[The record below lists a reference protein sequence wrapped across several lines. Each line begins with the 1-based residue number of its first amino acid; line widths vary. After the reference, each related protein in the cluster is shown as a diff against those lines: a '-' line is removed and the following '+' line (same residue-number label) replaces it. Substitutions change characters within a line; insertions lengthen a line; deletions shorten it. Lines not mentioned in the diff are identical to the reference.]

1 MNYPIR
7 DLFASLLLTL
17 GTVLPLASC
26 GDDPPPDTN
35 AGDTGPT
42 MVEEARATGLLQYLE
57 DEAAPTPAIESEDDD
72 TTVYAFGVDDGP
84 LCMRGDEFRFSVRD
98 TGSDDLVIFL
108 QGGGACWSDFCLA
121 VTRAPAGVPDV
132 DVLNTE
138 LESNPLRDWNVVYL
152 PYCDGA
158 FFVGNK
164 DVDEDGDGEADRFH
178 RGLQNLSGA
187 LRIAQERFP
196 NPSNILLTGS
206 SAGGFGTIPASILV
220 RAAYPE
226 APIAVF
232 SDSGVGVARPG
243 EPAFIDGLMEEFAI
257 DELIPE
263 SCVDC
268 TGDGHILRLVEWI
281 LERDSNMRMS
291 VFSSYYDSVI
301 ADVFLRIDPVVFR
314 DALIAETDRAAAR
327 FPDRYR
333 RFLVDGVTHTSLLGD
348 PSGIV
353 GTDFGALE
361 MSGDMS
367 ELAGVRIG
375 SIDDTAIGDFTVGEW
390 LGAFVDSGA
399 EWTDLTDTPGPP
411 PASPEE

>member
-1 MNYPIR
+1 MSCTFHRILLAPLLSLG
-7 DLFASLLLTL
+7 LFLII
-17 GTVLPLASC
+17 GC
-26 GDDPPPDTN
+26 GDDAADPAP
-35 AGDTGPT
+35 GDQGPT
-42 MVEEARATGLLQYLE
+42 MIDEARLTGLLQYLE
-57 DEAAPTPAIESEDDD
+57 AEDFPAPSIESEEDD
-72 TTVYAFGVDDGP
+72 TTVYVYEAADGP
-84 LCMRGDEFRFSVRD
+84 ICMRGDEFRFSVRD
-98 TGSDDLVIFL
+98 MGSENLVIFL

-121 VTRAPAGVPDV
+121 VIRAPAGVPDV
-132 DVLNTE
+132 DVLNME
-138 LESNPLRDWNVVYL
+138 LDSNPLRDWNVVYL

-158 FFVGNK
+158 FFVGNA
-164 DVDEDGDGEADRFH
+164 DVDEDDDGEADRLH

-196 NPSNILLTGS
+196 EPANILLTGS

-220 RAAYPE
+220 RAAYPDT
-226 APIAVF
+226 PIAVF

-243 EPAFIDGLMEEFAI
+243 EPEFIDGLMEEFAI

-268 TGDGHILRLVEWI
+268 TADGHILRLVEWI
-281 LERDSNMRMS
+281 LERDENIRMS

-301 ADVFLRIDPVVFR
+301 ADVFLKLDPVLFR
-314 DALIAETDRAAAR
+314 DALIAETDRVAAR

-375 SIDDTAIGDFTVGEW
+375 SIDETAIGDVTMGHW
-390 LGAFVDSGA
+390 LGAFVDA
-399 EWTDLTDTPGPP
+399 TVDWVDLTDIPGEP
-411 PASPEE
+411 PATSEE